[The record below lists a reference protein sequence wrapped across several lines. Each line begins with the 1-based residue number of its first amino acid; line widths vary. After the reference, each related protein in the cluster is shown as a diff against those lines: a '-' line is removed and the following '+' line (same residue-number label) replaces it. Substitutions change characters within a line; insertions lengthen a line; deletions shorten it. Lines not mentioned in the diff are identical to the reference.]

1 MRKVVFAG
9 VLMLSVIVIQAYA
22 QCNKTHYLCMGQF
35 SKADKGTFWNLNN
48 QSRSAAFEKG
58 KVYEMSFVAYEGFE
72 YRLSTCTDIASA
84 TGVNFELAQDIIV
97 RVKDGNGN
105 TNIKRQR
112 EVIYDNEDDGMSPFV
127 LFTTDK
133 TRKFFLSINVPS
145 TGSSDNKKL
154 TNTDNVCV
162 GVLIEHRRTEKL
174 GF

>member
-1 MRKVVFAG
+1 MRKVVGIG
-9 VLMLSVIVIQAYA
+9 VLLLSAIMVQAYA

-35 SKADKGTFWNLNN
+35 SKEDKSAYWNLNN

-72 YRLSTCTDIASA
+72 YRLSTCTDIESS
-84 TGVNFELAQDIIV
+84 TGVKFELAKDIVV
-97 RVKDGNGN
+97 RVKDASGN

-112 EVIYDNEDDGMSPFV
+112 EVIFDNEDDGMTPFV
-127 LFTTDK
+127 LFTSDK
-133 TRKFFLSINVPS
+133 TRKFYLSVNVPA

-162 GVLIEHRRTEKL
+162 GVLLEHRRTEKL